1 LKPSEIYLSKVAQEE
16 LIHDEKQLAL
26 LQNMDVLQNQITR
39 RSTRWFYKEQIKGLY
54 IKGEVGRGKTQLMDI
69 FFESLDIKKKKRLHF
84 HRFMQKLHQD
94 LDDLSGQ
101 IDPVQLAAVNLA
113 RDTEVLCFDEFFVE
127 DIGDAMLLA
136 RFMEKLFKLPVSLVA
151 TSNSSPD
158 DLYKNGLHRDR
169 FLPAIQAIN
178 DNCEVYELN
187 SNQDYRLRTLEQQEI
202 FILSKDDSGN
212 EKILKIFNELTQN
225 LYEEGRNVEV
235 LGRKIESLRLSK
247 GLVWF
252 SFVELC
258 GGFRSAKDYIELCV
272 EFHTIFV
279 SGIPLLDSH
288 RDDSTRRFIA
298 LVDECYERNVN
309 LILSSEAQAKD
320 MYSGKKMEE
329 PFKRTISRLEEMRS
343 REYLSKPHLA

>member
-1 LKPSEIYLSKVAQEE
+1 MKPSEIYLSKVEQGE
-16 LIHDEKQLAL
+16 LLHDVEQLSL
-26 LQNMDVLQNQITR
+26 LRRMDVLQKEILR
-39 RSTRWFYKEQIKGLY
+39 RSTKWFYKEHIKGLY
-54 IKGEVGRGKTQLMDI
+54 IKGEVGRGKTALMDI

-101 IDPVQLAAVNLA
+101 IDPIQLAAVNLA
-113 RDTEVLCFDEFFVE
+113 KDTEVLCFDEFFVE

-212 EKILKIFNELTQN
+212 EKIQKIFNELTQN

-279 SGIPLLDSH
+279 SGIPLLDSNS
-288 RDDSTRRFIA
+288 DDSTRRFIA

-309 LILSSEAQAKD
+309 LILSSEAQTKD
-320 MYSGKKMEE
+320 LYSGKEMEE
-329 PFKRTISRLEEMRS
+329 PFKRTISRLAEMRS